1 MPNMILKIYDEEN
14 QKEKLM
20 FFEDESDSMKLGYE
34 VGDILFEQEA
44 ECGQKVMIFH
54 HKDLGKTLVI
64 DDIVQSSVNTEFLYN
79 EIMAHIT
86 LDCQKDPKR
95 VLIIGGGTGLTMK
108 QVLKYGVE
116 EATLCDISCEIIE
129 IAEEYE
135 PEAVEALHDPRAK
148 VVVADGFEYIKGQ
161 KSLDGILVDSC
172 DPVGPAKVLYSDEF
186 YENCIAALS
195 DTGIL
200 CVQTGAPL
208 FSAGKQEYRNLMAYL
223 RKRDDIAYKPVIF
236 TCPMIVGGFYMF
248 VVITKNKETDWTAH
262 YHIRPDEVEYYSP
275 ELRAQYFDI
284 PNFIRKGFEA
294 DQKKDGRAD

>member
-1 MPNMILKIYDEEN
+1 MILKIYDEDN

-34 VGDILFEQEA
+34 IGDILYEREA
-44 ECGQKVMIFH
+44 ACGQRVMIFE

-79 EIMAHIT
+79 EIMAHLT
-86 LDCQKDPKR
+86 LDCQKAPRR

-108 QVLKYGVE
+108 QALKHPVD
-116 EATLCDISCEIIE
+116 EAVLCDISCEILE

-135 PEAVEALHDPRAK
+135 PEAVEALRDPRAK
-148 VVVADGFEYIKGQ
+148 VVIADGFEYVKGQ
-161 KSLDGILVDSC
+161 KDLDGILVDSC

-186 YENCIAALS
+186 YQNCIAALS
-195 DTGIL
+195 GTGIL

-208 FSAGKQEYRNLMAYL
+208 FSAGRQEYRALMRFL
-223 RKRDDIAYKPVIF
+223 RGRDDLAYKPVIF

-248 VVITKNKETDWTAH
+248 VLVTKNKETDWFAH
-262 YHIRPDEVEYYSP
+262 YHIARDDVEYYDP

-284 PNFIRKGFEA
+284 PNFIRKKLETGLERDA
-294 DQKKDGRAD
+294 D

>member
-1 MPNMILKIYDEEN
+1 MILKIYDEDN

-34 VGDILFEQEA
+34 IGGILYEREA
-44 ECGQKVMIFH
+44 ECGQKVMIFE

-79 EIMAHIT
+79 EIMAHLP

-108 QVLKYGVE
+108 QALKYPVD
-116 EATLCDISCEIIE
+116 EAVLCDISSEILE

-148 VVVADGFEYIKGQ
+148 VVIADGFEYVKGQ
-161 KSLDGILVDSC
+161 KDLDGILVDSC

-186 YENCIAALS
+186 YQNCIAALS
-195 DTGIL
+195 ETGVL

-208 FSAGKQEYRNLMAYL
+208 FSAGRREYRELMRYL
-223 RKRDDIAYKPVIF
+223 RGRDDVAYKPVIF

-248 VVITKNKETDWTAH
+248 VLITKNKGTDWNAH
-262 YHIRPDEVEYYSP
+262 FYIRRDDVEYYDP

-284 PNFIRKGFEA
+284 PNFIRKRLETDPERDA
-294 DQKKDGRAD
+294 D